1 MNNYFIFL
9 TFVYSSSS
17 VLFMISVIEVN
28 SGVLVKVY
36 GFKLVVV
43 LLTNNELG
51 DVLVFSWL
59 VLSFNA
65 LNDFLFVGVNIFL
78 SSIFLNSTGSYASLF
93 SVNLSNFYF
102 KNYAKSSMS

>member
-78 SSIFLNSTGSYASLF
+78 SSIFLNSIGSYASLF